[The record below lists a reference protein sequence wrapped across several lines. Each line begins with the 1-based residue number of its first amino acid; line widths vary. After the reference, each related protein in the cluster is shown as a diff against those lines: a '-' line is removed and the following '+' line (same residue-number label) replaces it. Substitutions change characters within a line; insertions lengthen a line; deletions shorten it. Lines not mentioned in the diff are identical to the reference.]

1 MLFPP
6 DGCYRP
12 SPAEDEVVELDA
24 ITGPRRAEERLAHWA
39 DWHPSRPYTVGIEEE
54 VMLLDSRDW
63 GLAHEGE
70 RILAGL
76 GPGLSAHAAAETHQA
91 TLELATSPHER
102 VEDAGREAAELRG
115 ALAAVLS
122 EHGLRAASAGT
133 HPLALWSDT
142 RVSRSARYQLV
153 YETMRE
159 LARRE
164 PTFALHVHVGV
175 ADPESALALQ
185 NRLRTY
191 VPLLLAL
198 AANSPFWQARDTG
211 LASARTPIFQAFPRV
226 GVPRV
231 FHSYAHYVEV
241 VDQLLRVHAFP
252 APTFL
257 WWDVR
262 LQPSL
267 GTVELRVMDAQIS
280 AADTAALAAL
290 VQTIA
295 HLELEEGYAS
305 ERSIRAEEVIHE
317 NRFLAARDGMNA
329 SFIDPVA
336 EVRVPAREALED
348 LLHVAREH
356 AEQLGCEEI
365 LEYLHGLAIENG
377 ALRQLR
383 FARGHELP
391 GLVEALAD
399 RFADPI
405 PFG

>member
-1 MLFPP
+1 M
-6 DGCYRP
+6 
-12 SPAEDEVVELDA
+12 ELDA
-24 ITGPRRAEERLAHWA
+24 ITRPREAEERLAHWA
-39 DWHPSRPYTVGIEEE
+39 DWHASRPYTVGIEEE
-54 VMLLDSRDW
+54 IMLLDPSDW
-63 GLAHEGE
+63 GLAHAGE
-70 RILAGL
+70 HVLAGL
-76 GPGLSAHAAAETHQA
+76 APALSAHAAAETHQA
-91 TLELATSPHER
+91 TLELATSPYER
-102 VEDAGREAAELRG
+102 VEDTAREAAELRG
-115 ALAAVLS
+115 ALAAALS
-122 EHGLRAASAGT
+122 EHGLCGGSAGT

-185 NRLRTY
+185 NRLRTH

-305 ERSIRAEEVIHE
+305 ERSLRAEEVIHE

-329 SFIDPVA
+329 RFIDPVA
-336 EVRVPAREALED
+336 EVRISAREALDD
-348 LLHVAREH
+348 LLHAARGH
-356 AEQLGCEEI
+356 AEQLGCEEV
-365 LEYLHGLAIENG
+365 LEPLHGLALENG

-383 FARGHELP
+383 FARRHGLP
-391 GLVEALAD
+391 GLVEALAE
-399 RFADPI
+399 RFAEPL

>member
-1 MLFPP
+1 MIE
-6 DGCYRP
+6 
-12 SPAEDEVVELDA
+12 AVELNA
-24 ITGPRRAEERLAHWA
+24 ITAPRAAEEGIPDWA
-39 DWHPSRPYTVGIEEE
+39 DWHTSRPYTVGVEEE
-54 VMLLDSRDW
+54 VMLLDPADW

-76 GPGLSAHAAAETHQA
+76 APELSAHAAAETHQA
-91 TLELATSPHER
+91 TLELATSPHAQ
-102 VEDAGREAAELRG
+102 VEEAAREAGRLRAAL
-115 ALAAVLS
+115 LAVLS
-122 EHGLRAASAGT
+122 EHGLCAASAGT

-185 NRLRTY
+185 NRMRTHI
-191 VPLLLAL
+191 PLLLAL

-226 GVPRV
+226 GIPRV
-231 FHSYAHYVEV
+231 FDSYEHYVEV

-252 APTFL
+252 ASTFL

-267 GTVELRVMDAQIS
+267 GTVEVRVMDAQIS
-280 AADTAALAAL
+280 AADTAALTAL

-295 HLELEEGYAS
+295 HLELEEGYAP
-305 ERSIRAEEVIHE
+305 EGFIRAEEVIHE

-329 SFIDPVA
+329 HLIDPVA
-336 EVRVPAREALED
+336 ERRVPARQALAE
-348 LLHVAREH
+348 LLEVGRGH
-356 AEQLGCEEI
+356 AEQLGCE
-365 LEYLHGLAIENG
+365 GLLDHVQTMALENG
-377 ALRQLR
+377 AQRQLR
-383 FARGHELP
+383 FAQENRLP
-391 GLVEALAD
+391 GLVAALAE
-399 RFADPI
+399 RFAEPLAAV
-405 PFG
+405 